1 MRISAYAAK
10 YGEPT
15 TFISGE
21 WNSVQEMIDE
31 VLRSGRNVVFY
42 NVEDVKLTV
51 TTHLGEI
58 TASPN
63 TLNAISSLLW
73 GEKNRSAE
81 EFPYYSETCAD
92 SAREIYN
99 ALEAAGYYARFKEE
113 KTA

>member
-1 MRISAYAAK
+1 MKISAYAAK

-21 WNSVQEMIDE
+21 WNSVQDMADE
-31 VLRSGRNVVFY
+31 VLKSGRVVVYY
-42 NVEDVKLTV
+42 NIEDVKLTV

-81 EFPYYSETCAD
+81 EFPYYAENCAD
-92 SAREIYN
+92 SARAIYN
-99 ALEAAGYYARFKEE
+99 ALEAAGYYDRFKGE